1 MNKMR
6 KLGKVLGLG
15 IAVGGLMLA
24 ASASAQTEKGDWA
37 QFGRY
42 ADANKRVKVP
52 AKVVFMGNSITD
64 NWWPADSTFF
74 IENDYVD
81 RGISG
86 QTTSEM
92 LVRFRQDVINLKP
105 KAVVILAGINDIAH
119 NNGVISLENVFGN
132 IVSMVELARY
142 NKITP
147 IICSVLPAYDFPWRR
162 GLNPA
167 PKVIELNKMLKAYAD
182 EQGLTYVDYHSAMKD
197 ERDGLPKNL
206 SNDEVHPTLEGYKIM
221 EKIILEAIRKT
232 IGE

>member
-1 MNKMR
+1 MKR
-6 KLGKVLGLG
+6 IGKILGLG
-15 IAVGGLMLA
+15 LAMGGLLMA
-24 ASASAQTEKGDWA
+24 TSVSAQTEKGDWA

-42 ADANKRVKVP
+42 ADANKRVTTP

-64 NWWPADSTFF
+64 GWWPKDSTFF
-74 IENDYVD
+74 IDNNFLD

-132 IVSMVELARY
+132 IVSMAELAQY

-162 GLNPA
+162 GMNPA

-182 EQGLTYVDYHSAMKD
+182 KEGLTYVDYHSAMKD

-206 SNDEVHPTLEGYKIM
+206 AGDEVHPTLEGYKIM
-221 EKIILEAIRKT
+221 EKIVLEAIHKT

>member
-1 MNKMR
+1 MKR
-6 KLGKVLGLG
+6 IGKILGLG
-15 IAVGGLMLA
+15 LAMGGLLMA
-24 ASASAQTEKGDWA
+24 TSVSAQTEKGDWA

-42 ADANKRVKVP
+42 ADANKRVTTP

-64 NWWPADSTFF
+64 GWWPKDSTFF
-74 IENDYVD
+74 IDINFLD

-86 QTTSEM
+86 QATSEM

-132 IVSMVELARY
+132 IVSMAELARY

-162 GLNPA
+162 GMNPA

-182 EQGLTYVDYHSAMKD
+182 KEGLTYVDYHSAMKD

-206 SNDEVHPTLEGYKIM
+206 ASDEVHPTLEGYKIM
-221 EKIILEAIRKT
+221 EKIVLEAIHKT

>member
-1 MNKMR
+1 M
-6 KLGKVLGLG
+6 GLGL
-15 IAVGGLMLA
+15 AMGGLLMA
-24 ASASAQTEKGDWA
+24 TSVSAQTEKGDWA

-42 ADANKRVKVP
+42 ADANKRVTTP

-64 NWWPADSTFF
+64 GWWPKDSTFF
-74 IENDYVD
+74 IDNNFLD

-132 IVSMVELARY
+132 IVSMAELARY

-162 GLNPA
+162 GMNPA

-182 EQGLTYVDYHSAMKD
+182 KEGLTYVDYHSAMKD

-206 SNDEVHPTLEGYKIM
+206 ASDEVHPTLEGYKIM
-221 EKIILEAIRKT
+221 EKIVLEAIHKT

>member
-1 MNKMR
+1 MKR
-6 KLGKVLGLG
+6 IGKILGLG
-15 IAVGGLMLA
+15 LAMGGLLMA
-24 ASASAQTEKGDWA
+24 TSVSAQTEKGDWA

-42 ADANKRVKVP
+42 ADANKRVTTP

-64 NWWPADSTFF
+64 GWWPKDSTFF
-74 IENDYVD
+74 IDNNFLD

-105 KAVVILAGINDIAH
+105 KAVVILAGINDIAY

-132 IVSMVELARY
+132 IVSMAELARY

-162 GLNPA
+162 GMNPA

-182 EQGLTYVDYHSAMKD
+182 KEGLTYVDYHSAMKD

-206 SNDEVHPTLEGYKIM
+206 ASDEVHPTLEGYKIM
-221 EKIILEAIRKT
+221 EKIVLEAIHKT

>member
-1 MNKMR
+1 MKR
-6 KLGKVLGLG
+6 IGKILGLG
-15 IAVGGLMLA
+15 LAMGGLLMA
-24 ASASAQTEKGDWA
+24 TSVSAQTEKGDWA

-42 ADANKRVKVP
+42 ADANKRVTTP

-64 NWWPADSTFF
+64 GWWPNDSTFF
-74 IENDYVD
+74 INNNFLD
-81 RGISG
+81 RGIGG

-132 IVSMVELARY
+132 IVSMAELARY

-147 IICSVLPAYDFPWRR
+147 IICSVLPAYDFPWRP
-162 GLNPA
+162 GMNPA

-182 EQGLTYVDYHSAMKD
+182 KEGLTYVDYHSAMKD

-206 SNDEVHPTLEGYKIM
+206 AGDEVHPTLEGYKIM
-221 EKIILEAIRKT
+221 EKIVLEAIHKT

>member
-1 MNKMR
+1 MKR
-6 KLGKVLGLG
+6 IGKILGLG
-15 IAVGGLMLA
+15 LAMGGLLMA
-24 ASASAQTEKGDWA
+24 TSVSAQTEKGDWA

-42 ADANKRVKVP
+42 ADANKRVTTP

-64 NWWPADSTFF
+64 GWWPKDSTFF
-74 IENDYVD
+74 IDNNFLD

-132 IVSMVELARY
+132 IVSMAELARY

-147 IICSVLPAYDFPWRR
+147 IICSVLPAYDFPWRP
-162 GLNPA
+162 GMNPA

-182 EQGLTYVDYHSAMKD
+182 KEGLTYVDYHSAMKD

-206 SNDEVHPTLEGYKIM
+206 AGDEVHPTLEGYKIM
-221 EKIILEAIRKT
+221 EKIVLEAIHKT